1 MGGVPIMCQT
11 SSYAKGD
18 EDAVV
23 STFKFLIL
31 CGFFYVCVLSCFS
44 YIQLFM
50 TPWTIVHQA
59 GSPVHGILQ
68 ARILKWVAMHSLKGI
83 FLTQGSNQC
92 LLHLLHWQAGSL
104 QLEPVWKPYLS

>member
-68 ARILKWVAMHSLKGI
+68 ARILKWVAMHLLQGI
-83 FLTQGSNQC
+83 FLTPGSNPG
-92 LLHLLHWQAGSL
+92 LLHCRQTLYH
-104 QLEPVWKPYLS
+104 KNMFTK